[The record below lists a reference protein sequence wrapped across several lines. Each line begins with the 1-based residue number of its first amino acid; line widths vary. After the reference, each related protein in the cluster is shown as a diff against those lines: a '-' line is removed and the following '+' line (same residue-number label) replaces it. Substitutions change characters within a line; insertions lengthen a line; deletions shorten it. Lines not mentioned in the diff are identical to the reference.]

1 MSWIYHFR
9 PVEEEDIEG
18 YLGFVYLITNL
29 TNGKKYIGKKLL
41 KSRRTKLVKGKKKKS
56 LVDSDWKKYW
66 GSNKTLQED
75 VKSLGED
82 CFKRQILKF
91 CKSKGEAN
99 YFEAKYQFEL
109 DVLISDDYY
118 NDWIMVKVARS
129 HLKKVDIFRA
139 VQYTKEGRT

>member
-129 HLKKVDIFRA
+129 HLKKVDIFPA
-139 VQYTKEGRT
+139 V

>member
-129 HLKKVDIFRA
+129 HLKKVDIFPA